1 MSAAPPSGAPLSCL
15 RFEDSAQSILVVDDE
30 MGVRELMCRWLR
42 AIGLSVKAVS
52 SAQDAL
58 DAIGSRP
65 PAVAL
70 CDVNMPGRDGLW
82 LAERIRHEYPDTAI
96 IMATALPDV
105 DPAVTSLRQGV
116 VDYLTKPFG
125 RDRLREAVSRGIE
138 WHRTSCETRQWRDTL
153 ERELHERYARL
164 TAAVTSLEITSD
176 EALDA
181 MLSTLTLRG
190 GDRDAYAHAYRVAA
204 LSVGVARAMDL
215 AESDVT
221 VIERGALLHDFGK
234 LAMPEALL
242 RKPAPLTPQE
252 HELIRMHPALSSA
265 LLAHVPYLADAAAV
279 VRDAHERPDGRGFP
293 QGTRGET
300 VWIGARI
307 VTVSDAFDTMIRPR
321 VFREALTPDAALEE
335 LDRGS
340 GTQFDP
346 RVVEVFKR
354 INP

>member
-1 MSAAPPSGAPLSCL
+1 MSGAPPLDAYL
-15 RFEDSAQSILVVDDE
+15 RPDDAAQSVLVVDDE
-30 MGVRELMCRWLR
+30 IRVRDLLCRWLR
-42 AIGLSVKAVS
+42 AAGLSVKAAA

-58 DAIGSRP
+58 DAIGNRP

-82 LAERIRHEYPDTAI
+82 LADRIRQEYPDTAI
-96 IMATALPDV
+96 IMATALPDL
-105 DPAVTSLRQGV
+105 DPAVTSLRRGV

-138 WHRTSCETRQWRDTL
+138 WHRSSCETRKWRETL
-153 ERELHERYARL
+153 EQEVHRRQAHL
-164 TAAVTSLEITSD
+164 AATLATVHIDSE

-181 MLSTLTLRG
+181 VLSTLTLHG

-204 LSVGVARAMDL
+204 LAVGVARAMDL
-215 AESDVT
+215 SESDIA

-234 LAMPEALL
+234 LVMPEALL
-242 RKPAPLTPQE
+242 RKPAPLTQQE
-252 HELIRMHPALSSA
+252 RDVIRMHPAMASS
-265 LLAHVPYLADAAAV
+265 LLAPMPFLATAAAL

-293 QGTRGET
+293 QGTRGDS

-307 VTVSDAFDTMIRPR
+307 IAVADAFDTMIRPR
-321 VFREALTPDAALEE
+321 VFRQALSTAEAIAE

-340 GTQFDP
+340 GTQFDA